1 MHSVI
6 VRIAASDL
14 KVGMYIDH
22 MECSWIDNPFWR
34 RSFLIKTADELARLR
49 ASPIAFVS
57 IDTARG
63 RGPALIPS
71 AERRRADPDT
81 TPPSLDGAP
90 AVERRRR
97 RAESLP
103 APLDETIARSKERVA
118 ALFQEA
124 RLGKAIDI
132 GTVTPLVDDIA
143 TTVQRDAAAMIKGTR
158 LKPTDEYTYLH
169 SVAVCALMVDFA
181 IHLGCDADEVR
192 AIGAAGLLH
201 DIGKVGVPDAILY
214 KAGQLDRDELAVM
227 RRHPASGHAILHQI
241 GETSTIALDV
251 CLHHHERIDGS
262 GYPEGLTG
270 DAVSRHARIAAICD
284 VYDAVTSIRPYK
296 RPWSPHEALAQML
309 AWEGHFDRGLLDAFI
324 VNLGIQPLGALVRLH
339 SNRLGIVIDGA
350 EDPTRPM
357 VRTFFDVP
365 DAALLPIED
374 VDSAR
379 DPVLR
384 VERGD
389 YWFAGRWPEILACV
403 KAGQMPSATAAAIA
417 GAAIG

>member
-1 MHSVI
+1 VHIVI
-6 VRIAASDL
+6 VRIAASDA
-14 KVGMYIDH
+14 KVGMYIDW
-22 MECSWIDNPFWR
+22 MECSWLENPFWR
-34 RSFLIKTADELARLR
+34 RSFLIRTEDELARLR
-49 ASPIAFVS
+49 QSPIAFVS
-57 IDTARG
+57 IDTTKG
-63 RGPALIPS
+63 RGPESPPA
-71 AERRRADPDT
+71 ADRRRAAADAL
-81 TPPSLDGAP
+81 PPSIDGAP
-90 AVERRRR
+90 PVERRRR
-97 RAESLP
+97 GAP
-103 APLDETIARSKERVA
+103 TPNPLDEAIARSKECVA
-118 ALFQEA
+118 ALFREA

-158 LKPTDEYTYLH
+158 LKRTDEYTYLH

-181 IHLGCDADEVR
+181 LHLGCDANEVR
-192 AIGAAGLLH
+192 AIGTAGLLH
-201 DIGKVGVPDAILY
+201 DIGKAGVPDEILY
-214 KAGQLDRDELAVM
+214 KAGQLDRDELEVM
-227 RRHPASGHAILHQI
+227 RRHPAGGHAILHEI
-241 GETSTIALDV
+241 GETSAIALDV

-262 GYPEGLTG
+262 GYPEGLKG
-270 DAVSRHARIAAICD
+270 DAISRHARIAAICD

-309 AWEGHFDRGLLDAFI
+309 AWEGHFDPALLDAFI

-365 DAALLPIED
+365 DAAFLPVED
-374 VDSAR
+374 VDSTR

-389 YWFAGRWPEILACV
+389 YWFANRWPEILACV
-403 KAGQMPSATAAAIA
+403 QAGQIPSATAAAIA